1 MVVETSR
8 YPDVVMADNVER
20 IAIRIWSAGV
30 PLSGHMYR
38 PKHLGKTDI
47 CPAVVLTHGWGGNK
61 LTGARYAA
69 KFAASRMIAI
79 CFTHSGFGESGSPAW
94 VQGEAP
100 EPDSNNEAVAR
111 IRVERGFV
119 NPIDWIRSFRAAVNF
134 AAGEPNVDSDRIG
147 AWGTSYGGGIASYC
161 AATDK
166 RIKALV
172 SQVGL
177 IFDIFTE
184 HEELRTEAKQR
195 AIQMARGEAAPFP
208 TSKDAIITEGGNLAG
223 AHLAR
228 MLEYDI
234 DDKMRQLSIPTM
246 ILDAENEKYFQLS
259 HGRDVADILK
269 AKGVP
274 VRYEVI
280 SGVGHYEIYFE
291 GFERSS
297 RLAHEWFVENLL
309 DR

>member
-1 MVVETSR
+1 MC
-8 YPDVVMADNVER
+8 
-20 IAIRIWSAGV
+20 
-30 PLSGHMYR
+30 R
-38 PKHLGKTDI
+38 PKNLGKTDKL
-47 CPAVVLTHGWGGNK
+47 PAVVLTHGWGGNK
-61 LTGARYAA
+61 STGARYAA
-69 KFAASRMIAI
+69 KFAASGMIAI
-79 CFTHSGFGESGSPAW
+79 CFTHGGFGESGGLAW
-94 VQGEAP
+94 ISGDAP
-100 EPDSNNEAVAR
+100 ELDSNNEAVAR
-111 IRVERGFV
+111 IRVAREFV
-119 NPIDWIRSFRAAVNF
+119 DPIDWIRNFRAAVNF
-134 AAGEPNVDSDRIG
+134 AAGEPNVDGDRIG

-184 HEELRTEAKQR
+184 HEQLRVEARQR

-208 TSKDAIITEGGNLAG
+208 TADDAIITEGGSLAG

-246 ILDAENEKYFQLS
+246 IIDAENEKYFQFS
-259 HGRDVADILK
+259 HGRDVVEILK
-269 AKGVP
+269 TKGVP

-280 SGVGHYEIYFE
+280 SGIGHYEIYFE

-297 RLAHEWFVENLL
+297 RLAHEWFVKNLL
-309 DR
+309 NR